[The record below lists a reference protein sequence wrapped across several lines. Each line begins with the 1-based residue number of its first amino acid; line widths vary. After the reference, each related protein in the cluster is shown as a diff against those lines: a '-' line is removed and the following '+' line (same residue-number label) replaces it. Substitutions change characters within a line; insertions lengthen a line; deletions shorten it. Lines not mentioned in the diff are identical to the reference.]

1 MRTRVC
7 YGMVWAVTG
16 AASDAAVCRR
26 FGQPYAD
33 YNWYRITLA
42 IMNDNCQ
49 TGQVLHVYNACNA

>member
-1 MRTRVC
+1 
-7 YGMVWAVTG
+7 MVWAVTG